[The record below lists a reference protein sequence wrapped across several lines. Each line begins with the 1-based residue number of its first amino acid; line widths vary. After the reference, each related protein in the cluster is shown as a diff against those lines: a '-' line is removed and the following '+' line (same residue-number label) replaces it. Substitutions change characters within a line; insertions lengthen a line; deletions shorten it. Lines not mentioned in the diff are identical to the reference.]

1 MKESSTPQHPIP
13 DTRTPAPWLH
23 RFSFFTSCLT
33 FPLIFVGGLVKSHEA
48 GLSVPDW
55 PTTYGFNMF
64 TFPLHWMV
72 GNIFYEHGHRLYA
85 SLVGFFILI
94 LALWIWRKEPRKWV
108 RKLGWL
114 TLLAVSVQ
122 GILGGITVKMFLP
135 WYISTAHA
143 ALAQTTFCLTVA
155 LSMVTSKWWVDDI
168 TKTTNGIYDRLQT
181 LTTFTVSAIFIQLLL
196 GAVMRHLN
204 AGLSIPTWPLANGT
218 FIPEFTSIGVALNF
232 AHRNWAF
239 VVAILIF
246 TTAYYAIKAS
256 KEHPSFKKPAIAGM
270 LLVVVQI
277 TLGVITI
284 LSEKEPN
291 WTSLHVVGGAAVLA
305 SQFVLAVR
313 VRHLTRRPEEEKVV
327 GRTLV
332 RPNLPNGL
340 KSVPLSKNT

>member
-1 MKESSTPQHPIP
+1 MKESIISQNSLSN
-13 DTRTPAPWLH
+13 TRTPNNWLH
-23 RFSFFTSCLT
+23 RFAFFTSCLT

-108 RKLGWL
+108 RKLGWF

-155 LSMVTSKWWVDDI
+155 LSMVTSKWWKDGILKTTSDI
-168 TKTTNGIYDRLQT
+168 TDRLQN
-181 LTTFTVSAIFIQLLL
+181 LTFITVGAIFIQLLL

-204 AGLSIPTWPLANGT
+204 AGLAIPTWPLANGSL
-218 FIPEFTSIGVALNF
+218 IPDFTSVGVVLNF

-256 KEHPSFKKPAIAGM
+256 KEHPSFEKPAIAGM
-270 LLVVVQI
+270 IFVIIQI
-277 TLGVITI
+277 TLGAITI

-305 SQFVLAVR
+305 SQFVLSLR
-313 VRHLTRRPEEEKVV
+313 VRHLTKRSLLDNVV
-327 GRTLV
+327 ASEAKQSKISTLV
-332 RPNLPNGL
+332 ADSRF
-340 KSVPLSKNT
+340 

>member
-1 MKESSTPQHPIP
+1 MKESMLPRNQKPENRPQN
-13 DTRTPAPWLH
+13 PWLH
-23 RFSFFTSCLT
+23 RFAFFTTCFT

-85 SLVGFFILI
+85 SLVGFCILI
-94 LALWIWRKEPRKWV
+94 LAVWIWRKDSRKWV
-108 RKLGWL
+108 RTLGWF

-122 GILGGITVKMFLP
+122 AILGGITVKTFLL
-135 WYISTAHA
+135 WYVSTAHA

-155 LSMVTSKWWVDDI
+155 LSMVTSGWWKDDVP
-168 TKTTNGIYDRLQT
+168 KTAGDAADRLQT
-181 LTTFTVSAIFIQLLL
+181 LTGLTVAAIFIQLLL

-204 AGLSIPTWPLANGT
+204 AGLAIPTWPLAGDSL
-218 FIPEFTSIGVALNF
+218 IPEFTSVGVALNF

-246 TTAYYAIKAS
+246 TTAYYALRAS
-256 KEHPSFKKPAIAGM
+256 AQHPEFRKPAIAGIV
-270 LLVVVQI
+270 LVVVQI
-277 TLGVITI
+277 TLGVVTI
-284 LSEKEPN
+284 LSAKEPN

-305 SQFVLAVR
+305 SQFILAVK
-313 VRHLTRRPEEEKVV
+313 VRHFTKRDPVILSERIGTRNSTEFD
-327 GRTLV
+327 
-332 RPNLPNGL
+332 GL
-340 KSVPLSKNT
+340 QRNQAAG